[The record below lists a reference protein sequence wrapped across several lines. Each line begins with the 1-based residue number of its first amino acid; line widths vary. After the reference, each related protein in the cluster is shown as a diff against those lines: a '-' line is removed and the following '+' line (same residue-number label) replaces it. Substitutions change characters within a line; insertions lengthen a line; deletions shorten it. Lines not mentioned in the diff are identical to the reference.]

1 MKYLEHALGI
11 FHRDVFT
18 VVLDRKNEKFTVIL
32 ARHNYTAI
40 RPWMVLDRIAN
51 QVAKHLLERCGIR

>member
-1 MKYLEHALGI
+1 LDA
-11 FHRDVFT
+11 FT